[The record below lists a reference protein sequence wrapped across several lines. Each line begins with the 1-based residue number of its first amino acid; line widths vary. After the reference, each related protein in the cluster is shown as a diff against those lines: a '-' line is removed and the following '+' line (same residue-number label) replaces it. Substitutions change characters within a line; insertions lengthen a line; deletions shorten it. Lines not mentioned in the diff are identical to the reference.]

1 MKIWFLIL
9 VFVTFSFAEFDVN
22 VTDDNETN
30 ATLIAENLVKE
41 RAKKI
46 KIDEL
51 ENSLVLNSA
60 LLEEYSIWLKHYS
73 NYLTYLQV
81 KKSSVDVER
90 VIRKYSKKSQTP
102 YVKEKLSNLHKKELV
117 LEEQLTLLSNYSNSA
132 FGTLM
137 HPEDIGETPSVDSP
151 FEIIKALSYT
161 KILKQQSE
169 SYSKKVLELQKLH
182 ELIEK
187 RHKILTELFTQTED
201 DKYTLML
208 SNTSGKEQAISNALS
223 TLKTT
228 ADIYGKRIDATILN
242 VNKSINKQGR
252 GILDLLLIIV
262 GMFVVAMLIKAIV
275 KRYITDNERY
285 YMANKVINFINLSL
299 VVIVIFFTYMGN
311 VDNLVTVLG
320 FVSAGIAI
328 AMKDWFMSLM
338 GWLVILLGGSVHV
351 GDRIRVERDG
361 MIYVG
366 DILDISPLRMTMQ
379 EDITLTSYSHN
390 RRAGR
395 IIFIPNNYIF
405 TSMIANYTHGTL
417 KTVWDGVDITITF
430 DSNSKKAIYIA
441 KEITRKYAKGYT
453 DMTRKQLNSLR
464 DRYSLKNT
472 NVEPRIYSF
481 IEPNGI
487 KISAWYLT
495 NSYATLTLRSTIS
508 MELINAYR
516 EEEDIAIA
524 YPTQTMLM
532 HKVDSYGHHLD
543 IIPPEEPLA

>member
-1 MKIWFLIL
+1 MKIWFLLL
-9 VFVTFSFAEFDVN
+9 VFFALSFAESDSN
-22 VTDDNETN
+22 VTDNNETN
-30 ATLIAENLVKE
+30 ATLIAGNLVKE

-46 KIDEL
+46 KIGEL
-51 ENSLVLNSA
+51 ENSLSLNSA

-81 KKSSVDVER
+81 KKSLVDLEI

-102 YVKEKLSNLHKKELV
+102 YVKEKLTNLHKKELV

-182 ELIEK
+182 ELIK
-187 RHKILTELFTQTED
+187 QRHKIFIELFAQTED
-201 DKYTLML
+201 EKYTLML
-208 SNTSGKEQAISNALS
+208 SDVSGKEEAISNALS

-228 ADIYGKRIDATILN
+228 SDIYGKRIDATILN
-242 VNKSINKQGR
+242 VNKNINKQGR

-262 GMFVVAMLIKAIV
+262 SMFVVAMFIKAIV

-299 VVIVIFFTYMGN
+299 IIIVVFFTYMGN

-379 EDITLTSYSHN
+379 EDITLTSYNHN

-516 EEEDIAIA
+516 EEDDIAIA

-532 HKVDSYGHHLD
+532 HRVDSHGHHLD
-543 IIPPEEPLA
+543 IIPPEDPIA

>member
-1 MKIWFLIL
+1 MKIWFLLL
-9 VFVTFSFAEFDVN
+9 VFFALSFAESDSN
-22 VTDDNETN
+22 VTDNNETN
-30 ATLIAENLVKE
+30 ATLIAGNLVKE

-46 KIDEL
+46 KIGEL
-51 ENSLVLNSA
+51 ENSLSLNSA

-81 KKSSVDVER
+81 KKSLVDLEI

-182 ELIEK
+182 ELIK
-187 RHKILTELFTQTED
+187 QRHKIFIELFAQTED
-201 DKYTLML
+201 EKYTLML
-208 SNTSGKEQAISNALS
+208 SDVSGKEEAISNALS

-228 ADIYGKRIDATILN
+228 SDIYGKRIDATILN
-242 VNKSINKQGR
+242 VNKNINKQGR

-262 GMFVVAMLIKAIV
+262 SMFVVAMFIKAIV

-299 VVIVIFFTYMGN
+299 IIIVVFFTYMGN

-379 EDITLTSYSHN
+379 EDITLTSYNHN

-516 EEEDIAIA
+516 EEDDIAIA

-532 HKVDSYGHHLD
+532 HRVDSHGHHLD
-543 IIPPEEPLA
+543 IIPPEDPIA

>member
-1 MKIWFLIL
+1 MKVWFLVL
-9 VFVTFSFAEFDVN
+9 VFTIFSFAESDVN
-22 VTDDNETN
+22 VTDNSEVN

-41 RAKKI
+41 RTKKI
-46 KIDEL
+46 KIGEL
-51 ENSLVLNSA
+51 ENLLALNSS
-60 LLEEYSIWLKHYS
+60 LLEDYSIWLKHYS

-81 KKSSVDVER
+81 KKSSVDLER
-90 VIRKYSKKSQTP
+90 VIKKYSKKPQSP
-102 YVKEKLSNLHKKELV
+102 YVKEKLSNLHKKELI

-137 HPEDIGETPSVDSP
+137 HPESIGETPSVDSP

-169 SYSKKVLELQKLH
+169 SYSKKVLELQKLY
-182 ELIEK
+182 ELMEK
-187 RHKILTELFTQTED
+187 RHKILTELFEQTED
-201 DKYTLML
+201 NKYTLML
-208 SNTSGKEQAISNALS
+208 NDTSGKKQAISNALS

-242 VNKSINKQGR
+242 VNKNINKQGK
-252 GILDLLLIIV
+252 GILDLFLIIV
-262 GMFVVAMLIKAIV
+262 GMFIVAMLIKAIV

-299 VVIVIFFTYMGN
+299 IIIVIFFTYMGN

-366 DILDISPLRMTMQ
+366 DVLDISPLRMTMQ

-516 EEEDIAIA
+516 EENDIAIA
-524 YPTQTMLM
+524 YPTQTMLL
-532 HKVDSYGHHLD
+532 HKVDNNAHHLD
-543 IIPPEEPLA
+543 IIPPDEPIA

>member
-1 MKIWFLIL
+1 MRFWLFLL
-9 VFVTFSFAEFDVN
+9 AFVALSYAETDVN
-22 VTDDNETN
+22 VTDNNETN
-30 ATLIAENLVKE
+30 ATLIAENLAKE
-41 RAKKI
+41 REQKL
-46 KIDEL
+46 KIDGL
-51 ENSLVLNSA
+51 QNSLSLNSA

-73 NYLTYLQV
+73 NYLAYQQV
-81 KKSSVDVER
+81 KKNMVDIER
-90 VIRKYSKKSQTP
+90 LIRKYSKKSKTP
-102 YVKEKLSNLHKKELV
+102 YVREKLSNLHKKELI
-117 LEEQLTLLSNYSNSA
+117 LEEQLTLLSDYSNSA

-137 HPEDIGETPSVDSP
+137 HPEEIGETPSVDSP

-169 SYSKKVLELQKLH
+169 SYSKKVIELQKLYV
-182 ELIEK
+182 LIEK
-187 RHKILTELFTQTED
+187 RHKVLFKLFEETKD
-201 DKYTLML
+201 DKYSLML
-208 SNTSGKEQAISNALS
+208 RDVSGKEQAIRNALS
-223 TLKTT
+223 TFKTT

-252 GILDLLLIIV
+252 GILDLFLIIL
-262 GMFVVAMLIKAIV
+262 GMFIVAFLIKAVV

-299 VVIVIFFTYMGN
+299 ILIVIFFTYMGN

-379 EDITLTSYSHN
+379 EDITLTTYTHN

-395 IIFIPNNYIF
+395 VVFIPNNYIF

-430 DSNSKKAIYIA
+430 DSNSKKAIHIA

-472 NVEPRIYSF
+472 NVEPRIHSF

-508 MELINAYR
+508 MELIDAYR
-516 EEEDIAIA
+516 EEDDIAIA

-532 HKVDSYGHHLD
+532 HRVDSHGHHLD
-543 IIPPEEPLA
+543 IIPPEEPIA

>member
-1 MKIWFLIL
+1 MRIWFLL
-9 VFVTFSFAEFDVN
+9 FVFVALSFAESDSN
-22 VTDDNETN
+22 VTDNNETN
-30 ATLIAENLVKE
+30 ATLIAGNLVKE

-46 KIDEL
+46 KIGEL
-51 ENSLVLNSA
+51 ENSLSLNSA

-81 KKSSVDVER
+81 KKSLVDLER

-102 YVKEKLSNLHKKELV
+102 YVKEKLTNLHKKELV

-182 ELIEK
+182 ELIK
-187 RHKILTELFTQTED
+187 QRHKIFIELFAQTED
-201 DKYTLML
+201 EKYTLML
-208 SNTSGKEQAISNALS
+208 SDVSGKEEAISNALS

-228 ADIYGKRIDATILN
+228 SDIYGKRIDATILN

-262 GMFVVAMLIKAIV
+262 SMFVVAMFIKAIV

-299 VVIVIFFTYMGN
+299 IIIVVFFTYMGN

-379 EDITLTSYSHN
+379 EDITLTSYNHN

-516 EEEDIAIA
+516 EEDDIAIA

-532 HKVDSYGHHLD
+532 HRVDSHGHHLD
-543 IIPPEEPLA
+543 IIPPEDPIA